1 MKKSIR
7 NAIISIG
14 VILAIFCIIGAVY
27 TVSNMNYSYSE
38 KEEYATVV
46 YSNKSLYNCKRF
58 GMVTN
63 SYEYN
68 TIINYNNNR
77 IKVSTKE
84 AYDKCKSKIN
94 DSVKVKLK
102 CKYNK
107 ETGVTENTIIAV
119 L

>member
-7 NAIISIG
+7 NAIIGIG
-14 VILAIFCIIGAVY
+14 VMLVIVCVIGVVYAI
-27 TVSNMNYSYSE
+27 SNRNYSYSE
-38 KEEYATVV
+38 REKYATVE
-46 YSNKSLYNCKRF
+46 YSNRSLYNRKRY
-58 GMVTN
+58 GITTN

-107 ETGVTENTIIAV
+107 ETGATENSIIAV